1 MASPDTISPEERVFT
16 FKQKSDESIKEAW
29 SRIHKAYNET
39 EPRMTLG
46 LLLSSFYFGLT
57 LRYRYALDTLVGGD
71 FLQCDGDQAFN
82 AIKKLM
88 VTYPSDFDSALG
100 SIYARL
106 NTLETSTYRLNECYC
121 QLREKFDHTS
131 TNSEP
136 SIYLPT

>member
-1 MASPDTISPEERVFT
+1 MACLGTMSPQERVFT

-46 LLLSSFYFGLT
+46 LLLSRFYFGLT
-57 LRYRYALDTLVGGD
+57 LRYRYALDTFVRGD
-71 FLQCDGDQAFN
+71 FLQSDGDQAFN

-106 NTLETSTYRLNECYC
+106 NTLETNTTCLKEWYSHL
-121 QLREKFDHTS
+121 LEKVDYVP
-131 TNSEP
+131 TNSE
-136 SIYLPT
+136 S

>member
-1 MASPDTISPEERVFT
+1 MAIPSIISPEERVFT

-71 FLQCDGDQAFN
+71 FLQSDGDKAFN
-82 AIKKLM
+82 SIKKLM
-88 VTYPSDFDSALG
+88 VTYPSDFDSALDT
-100 SIYARL
+100 
-106 NTLETSTYRLNECYC
+106 NTTCLKECYS
-121 QLREKFDHTS
+121 QLCEK
-131 TNSEP
+131 
-136 SIYLPT
+136 